1 MESQESM
8 NHLVIPDSHGEYDKV
23 SRIVDAYEN
32 TVDRFVFLG
41 DVIDGRDVKP
51 LIGLIQGLGER
62 AITIVGNH
70 EWVLLNALQDD
81 PEELVAHWR
90 HRLWS
95 RYERDTLA
103 SYGIARTR
111 KWEINA
117 KALSE
122 VIRPNGH
129 YDWLAGLPTFY
140 ETDSFVAIHAG
151 PRHDLS
157 WDIQKKELD
166 DANTEEQRMYTE
178 PLQIFDHGL
187 SKVQDLPSDVDSKL
201 FISGHSHLPASAENR
216 RAMGRVCLGSRTRAG
231 DPFFT
236 WESQKDEIKAHI
248 FS

>member
-1 MESQESM
+1 MESQENM

-23 SRIVDAYEN
+23 SRIIDAYEN

-41 DVIDGRDVKP
+41 DVIDGREVKP
-51 LIGLIQGLGER
+51 LINLIQSLGDK

-70 EWVLLNALQDD
+70 EWVLRNALQDEPD
-81 PEELVAHWR
+81 ELVAHWR

-95 RYERDTLA
+95 RYERDMLT

-111 KWEINA
+111 KWDINA
-117 KALSE
+117 EALSD

-129 YDWLAGLPTFY
+129 YDWLASLPAFY

-157 WDIQKKELD
+157 WDIQKKELE
-166 DANTEEQRMYTE
+166 DANTAEQRMQTE
-178 PLQIFDHGL
+178 PLQVFDFGL
-187 SKVQDLPSDVDSKL
+187 SQVQDLPASVDSRL
-201 FISGHSHLPASAENR
+201 FITGHSHLPATAENR
-216 RAMGRVCLGSRTRAG
+216 RAVGRVCLGSRTRAG